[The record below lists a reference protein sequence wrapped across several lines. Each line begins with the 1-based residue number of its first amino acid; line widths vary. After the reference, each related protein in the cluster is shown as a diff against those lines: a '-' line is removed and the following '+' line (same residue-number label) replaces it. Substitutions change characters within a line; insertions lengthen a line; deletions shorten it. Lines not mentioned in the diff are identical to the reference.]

1 MATGSQVGTRKNLG
15 LSPPFPLLLLRREK
29 GGNGRLAE
37 RCRSFP
43 SLSSLPT
50 SQFTQVS
57 ATCAMPGLT
66 QNIPTSG
73 IRRLE
78 ASLDALANRYNERDV
93 AAAEA
98 AASRAAAAAA
108 EASAQVDDLRGR
120 LGRAERALAPF
131 GGVEHA
137 VTSLS
142 MAQDIVAHAQSEA
155 RRRTVDAERAEG
167 RLAASEEEVAHLR
180 ERVVALEEELMDAD
194 AAGRALAARL
204 TATTTPSA
212 PTPTTI
218 THTST
223 WAGKQLDAATR
234 RADIAE
240 RQVREKDARV
250 VQLEAER
257 SSLEIE
263 VESRRKRET
272 AAQAAS
278 EDALR
283 EVEALR
289 KQAAAAAACSQS
301 EEAAELAKQLE
312 EMRADIAESK
322 RAAADKDEQHQTEYK
337 KRTKEV
343 EDLRTLFD
351 QAKLDTRRAK
361 EDSAAERSELE
372 QRVMAREKAAES
384 AAKSGS
390 KEAKELEARVVTAE
404 AKAKEALEK
413 VAHAEAKEAAA
424 RGEAAEMSVERNALA
439 KAKVDAEAQRDEAKA
454 TADQAATGHAEV
466 LGKFKERV
474 KQLQGSCE
482 EAKANAQKA
491 TAEKAALQEQMNELE
506 ARLRAADQAAT
517 DGDSE
522 TRERYE
528 QRISDLKAEL
538 GHERERS
545 ERLEKVAD
553 KKSRG
558 GEKEVGDLQGKLR
571 LLEERIADLDAARS
585 KAEAESDRY
594 KSMANESSRKDNED
608 LKAMSVRLFQLETEL
623 AEATKS
629 AERAQAVDSESERL
643 RERIA
648 TLERE
653 LEENERNASA
663 AVKQAEESSQGTA
676 KALEALRAKHASLNE
691 QLAAESSRVESLEEE
706 KYGLIEEIEQARES
720 ASSSGSHEQNLR
732 EQLASAESRM
742 KQIEEEKYGLAAELE
757 SWESRMKQ
765 VEEEKYGLAAELE
778 AAEQAKKPPPPPPPR
793 KPAMELDSSSMC
805 IRGMFLAP
813 KSKSGEGM
821 PVPLCECNVRIS
833 GQGIQLEAADL
844 KSSGAKTLSN
854 RKDAFSLF
862 ELAQFAVNSES
873 GTFIFEVPSDNG
885 STAYGIQ
892 VTPAT
897 SQAIQK
903 VVMCFIEEKME
914 QMNGGKSPASRPPP
928 PPPPREQPDYSSNV
942 QSAAGAVLDST
953 SSAEDAES
961 SAKKKFS
968 LRRAIGMRG
977 KSKHDE
983 STS

>member
-1 MATGSQVGTRKNLG
+1 M
-15 LSPPFPLLLLRREK
+15 
-29 GGNGRLAE
+29 
-37 RCRSFP
+37 
-43 SLSSLPT
+43 
-50 SQFTQVS
+50 
-57 ATCAMPGLT
+57 
-66 QNIPTSG
+66 
-73 IRRLE
+73 
-78 ASLDALANRYNERDV
+78 
-93 AAAEA
+93 
-98 AASRAAAAAA
+98 
-108 EASAQVDDLRGR
+108 
-120 LGRAERALAPF
+120 
-131 GGVEHA
+131 
-137 VTSLS
+137 
-142 MAQDIVAHAQSEA
+142 
-155 RRRTVDAERAEG
+155 
-167 RLAASEEEVAHLR
+167 
-180 ERVVALEEELMDAD
+180 
-194 AAGRALAARL
+194 
-204 TATTTPSA
+204 
-212 PTPTTI
+212 
-218 THTST
+218 
-223 WAGKQLDAATR
+223 
-234 RADIAE
+234 
-240 RQVREKDARV
+240 REKDARV

-257 SSLEIE
+257 SSLEID

-289 KQAAAAAACSQS
+289 KQAAAAACSQS

-322 RAAADKDEQHQTEYK
+322 RAAADKDEHHQTEYK

-351 QAKLDTRRAK
+351 QAKLDARRAK

-372 QRVMAREKAAES
+372 QRVMAHEKAAES

-594 KSMANESSRKDNED
+594 KSMANESSRKGNED

-648 TLERE
+648 TLEGSETWSTERIQQ
-653 LEENERNASA
+653 LEGAMRTNYD
-663 AVKQAEESSQGTA
+663 
-676 KALEALRAKHASLNE
+676 LM
-691 QLAAESSRVESLEEE
+691 
-706 KYGLIEEIEQARES
+706 QAR
-720 ASSSGSHEQNLR
+720 
-732 EQLASAESRM
+732 
-742 KQIEEEKYGLAAELE
+742 IAELE
-757 SWESRMKQ
+757 GDAQTKFERIHYLEKQ
-765 VEEEKYGLAAELE
+765 RNTDKLRIVGLHG
-778 AAEQAKKPPPPPPPR
+778 R
-793 KPAMELDSSSMC
+793 VV
-805 IRGMFLAP
+805 
-813 KSKSGEGM
+813 GE
-821 PVPLCECNVRIS
+821 
-833 GQGIQLEAADL
+833 
-844 KSSGAKTLSN
+844 
-854 RKDAFSLF
+854 
-862 ELAQFAVNSES
+862 
-873 GTFIFEVPSDNG
+873 
-885 STAYGIQ
+885 
-892 VTPAT
+892 
-897 SQAIQK
+897 
-903 VVMCFIEEKME
+903 
-914 QMNGGKSPASRPPP
+914 
-928 PPPPREQPDYSSNV
+928 
-942 QSAAGAVLDST
+942 VL
-953 SSAEDAES
+953 
-961 SAKKKFS
+961 
-968 LRRAIGMRG
+968 R
-977 KSKHDE
+977 
-983 STS
+983 